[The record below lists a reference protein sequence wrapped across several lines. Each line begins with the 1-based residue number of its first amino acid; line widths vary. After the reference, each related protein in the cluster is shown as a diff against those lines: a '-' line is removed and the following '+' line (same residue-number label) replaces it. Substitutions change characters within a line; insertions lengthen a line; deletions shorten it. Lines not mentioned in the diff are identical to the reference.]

1 MSDDRQAAHPRERVL
16 PAAGSATPARAPAG
30 RAPTPSERAARA
42 IVHRILARVA
52 GGEIELADGAALH
65 RFGAPSA
72 DGLRAR
78 IDVRSPAFH
87 PALLRGG
94 RGAGAAYADGLWDC
108 DDLVALVRIAAR
120 AMPAFDRLRE
130 RALPLTAPL
139 QRTAWRLRANTR
151 ARSRERIAAH
161 YDLGNELFSRF
172 LDETMTYS
180 SAIFERP
187 DATLREASVAKLE
200 RICRKLELAPGDH
213 VLEIGTG
220 WGGFALHAAGR
231 HGCRVT
237 TTTIS
242 HEQHAHAVAAVRT
255 AGLGDRVTVLRQD
268 YRDLRGSYDKLV
280 SIEMVEAVGWEHL
293 ETYFRACSDLL
304 VADGTFLLQ
313 AIVFGDRAYRVEKAS
328 TGFINSF
335 VFPGGTLPSLAAIER
350 ALGRATD
357 LRTVHLEDITPH
369 YARTLQL
376 WRENFAAAW
385 PELRARGY
393 DERFRRLWSLYLAYC
408 EAGFAERR
416 IQDVQLMLA
425 KPGFRAEPLHPLL
438 AGEELRVPGAWARD
452 EAPTPAARG

>member
-1 MSDDRQAAHPRERVL
+1 MR
-16 PAAGSATPARAPAG
+16 PA
-30 RAPTPSERAARA
+30 ERAARA
-42 IVHRILARVA
+42 AVHRVLRHIGDGQL
-52 GGEIELADGAALH
+52 ELVEDGH
-65 RFGAPSA
+65 VTHFGAHA
-72 DGLRAR
+72 DRLRAR
-78 IDVRSPAFH
+78 LHVRSPAFY

-120 AMPAFDRLRE
+120 AMPALDRLRE

-172 LDETMTYS
+172 LDETMMYS

-187 DATLREASVAKLE
+187 DTTLHEASVAKLE
-200 RICRKLELAPGDH
+200 RICRKLALGPRDH

-220 WGGFALHAAGR
+220 WGGFALHAAAR

-242 HEQHAHAVAAVRT
+242 REQHAHALASVRA
-255 AGLGDRVTVLRQD
+255 AGLEDRVTVLQQD
-268 YRDLRGSYDKLV
+268 YRDLRGTYDKLV

-293 ETYFRACSDLL
+293 ETYFGACSNLL
-304 VADGTFLLQ
+304 VPDGTLLLQ
-313 AIVFGDRAYRVEKAS
+313 AIVHGDRAHRVEKAS
-328 TGFINSF
+328 TGFINAF

-350 ALGRATD
+350 AVGRATD
-357 LRTVHLEDITPH
+357 LRTVHLEDITGH
-369 YARTLQL
+369 YAQTLRL
-376 WRENFAAAW
+376 WRENFLAAW
-385 PELRARGY
+385 EELRAHGY
-393 DERFRRLWSLYLAYC
+393 DERFRRLWELYLAYC

-416 IQDVQLMLA
+416 IQDLQLQLA
-425 KPGFRAEPLHPLL
+425 KPEFRAEPLHPL
-438 AGEELRVPGAWARD
+438 
-452 EAPTPAARG
+452 APTGVDPYLRGVRLNERDAIASSS